1 MDPIILQLTVA
12 VLIGIGAGYLGS
24 FMVLKRM
31 SLVGDALSHVALP
44 GVALALF
51 WNFNPFLGA
60 LAALFL
66 ATIGIW
72 ALEKKTELPYETLV
86 GIFFTLSLAVGL
98 LLIPEPELLEA
109 LFGNISTVNTT
120 DLLITAVSIVA
131 IIVVVSAIKR
141 GLIISILSKDL
152 ARSMNISVDKINFL
166 FLIMVSLIVAL
177 GLKVAGALLMGALV
191 IIPAAAAKNISTGI
205 SRYIFLAALLGA
217 LSSIGGIIMAG
228 FLSIPTG
235 PAIVLTGGLIFL
247 LTLVFKR

>member
-1 MDPIILQLTVA
+1 M
-12 VLIGIGAGYLGS
+12 
-24 FMVLKRM
+24 
-31 SLVGDALSHVALP
+31 
-44 GVALALF
+44 
-51 WNFNPFLGA
+51 
-60 LAALFL
+60 
-66 ATIGIW
+66 GIW

-120 DLLITAVSIVA
+120 DLLITVVSIVA
-131 IIVVVSAIKR
+131 IIIVVSAIKR

-152 ARSMNISVDKINFL
+152 ARSMNISVDRTNFL

-191 IIPAAAAKNISTGI
+191 IIPAAAAKNISTSI
-205 SRYIFLAALLGA
+205 SRYIFIAALLGA
-217 LSSIGGIIMAG
+217 LSSIGGIIAAG

-235 PAIVLTGGLIFL
+235 PAIVLTGGIIFL